1 MCFSD
6 HGKLTLKWLETVIL
20 MYLEYNVMLPDHD
33 FRIGE
38 KHKLVLSVYA
48 AFLAKEDEI
57 GFNWPTLISVR
68 RGKHDKSCPE
78 TYSNDFESILQ
89 MKEF

>member
-1 MCFSD
+1 
-6 HGKLTLKWLETVIL
+6 
-20 MYLEYNVMLPDHD
+20 MLPDHD

-38 KHKLVLSVYA
+38 KHKLVLSVNA
-48 AFLAKEDEI
+48 AFLAKEDEN

-89 MKEF
+89 MKEFQDNALIVRMSNYLFLFQ